1 MKKFNVFLLLA
12 CIYFSSNAQPLNSY
26 ILQLHGAGCDN
37 QSGILVA
44 QPVGGT
50 GTYSFLWSN
59 GSTNDTAFN
68 LSAGIQ
74 WLKVFSGTD
83 SVTKNLTIY
92 PWGLD
97 TINVVH
103 ACNGS
108 TGSIYLNL
116 IAQSPIQYLWYDSNG
131 LMANSTV
138 GISNLLGG
146 TYSFKIIDADG
157 CSDSGSVSIVES
169 SPQLYAFTSDSVLC
183 YGQSA
188 QVWYT
193 PGFTVF
199 DNWGVTY
206 NSSTDTI
213 IAQNYMNMINY
224 PTYGVDS
231 FGCSASLASNNVFA
245 YLQPHPNPVPLYQF
259 GDTISISFMIN
270 QNPSATDIYTW
281 SIGSTQITSGPYSY
295 LPIDSSGNYNVS
307 ILNQWGCTNFGSIQ
321 AIIASL
327 SGLTNNDNYL
337 IRKNP
342 IAENENWILDVVNLN
357 RNKLYFL
364 IDAQGHIIDQ
374 GTVNSTVFEI
384 TSPKKSGMYY
394 LNIDGSTYKLI
405 QK

>member
-1 MKKFNVFLLLA
+1 MKKLNLILILV
-12 CIYFSSNAQPLNSY
+12 CTYVSIKAQTLNSY

-37 QSGILVA
+37 QSGILLA

-68 LSAGIQ
+68 LGAGNH

-83 SVTKNLTIY
+83 SVIKNVTIY
-92 PWGLD
+92 PWGID
-97 TINVVH
+97 SVNVAH

-108 TGSIYLNL
+108 LGSISLDL
-116 IAQSPIQYLWYDSNG
+116 IAQFPIQYLWYDSNG
-131 LMANSTV
+131 LLNNSTSS
-138 GISNLLGG
+138 ISNLAGG

-157 CSDSGSVSIVES
+157 CTDSGSVNVVTS
-169 SPQLYAFTSDSVLC
+169 SPELYAYTSDSILC

-193 PGFTVF
+193 PGFTLF

-213 IAQNYMNMINY
+213 IAQNYMNMINF

-231 FGCSASLASNNVFA
+231 FGCSASLINNVFA
-245 YLQPHPNPVPLYQF
+245 YLQGHPDPVPLYQI
-259 GDTISISFMIN
+259 GDTISVSFMIN
-270 QNPSATDIYTW
+270 PNPSTINTYTW
-281 SIGSTQITSGPYSY
+281 SMGSTQITSGPYSY
-295 LPIDSSGNYNVS
+295 LPIDSSGYYSVS

-321 AIIASL
+321 ASITGIFDIKES
-327 SGLTNNDNYL
+327 NNIT

-342 IAENENWILDVVNLN
+342 IDAHENWLIDVKKIS
-357 RNKLYFL
+357 RNIPYTLYDIQGHNIDNGIIKSSTFEITAPENSGLYFL
-364 IDAQGHIIDQ
+364 KIDERIFKIIR
-374 GTVNSTVFEI
+374 N
-384 TSPKKSGMYY
+384 
-394 LNIDGSTYKLI
+394 
-405 QK
+405 